1 MGIVHLGLGAFH
13 RAHQAFC
20 ADLAMAAA
28 EGDWQIIGV
37 SMRNKRIAAD
47 LNYRDGLCT
56 LNVKDSGAPKA
67 QIIGSIARAPCAR
80 S

>member
-1 MGIVHLGLGAFH
+1 
-13 RAHQAFC
+13 
-20 ADLAMAAA
+20 MAAA